1 MNPTVPNW
9 DPPGVSRAAKI
20 PEEHWE
26 KHRRWIFGLHAYGNG
41 ITLLEIMAVM
51 LYHSIQEGT
60 FFQPT

>member
-1 MNPTVPNW
+1 MNHTVLNW

-20 PEEHWE
+20 PEEQWE
-26 KHRRWIFGLHAYGNG
+26 KHRRWIFGLHAYG